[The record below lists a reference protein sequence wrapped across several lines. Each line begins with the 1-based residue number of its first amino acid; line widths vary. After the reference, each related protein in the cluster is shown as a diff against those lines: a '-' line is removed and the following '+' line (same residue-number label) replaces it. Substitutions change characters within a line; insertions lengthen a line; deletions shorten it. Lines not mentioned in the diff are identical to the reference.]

1 MKKIIHRANSRA
13 YFDHGW
19 LQTYHTFS
27 FARYYDPLRVHF
39 GALRVLNDDTV
50 APGKGFDTHPHD
62 NMEIV
67 SIPLSGVLE
76 HGDSMGNNGC
86 RLHTGQIQVMS
97 AGTGILHSEFNGS
110 ETEPVQFLQI
120 WVFSDRP
127 GYEPR
132 YENITLGETE
142 PGRLQLIVTPESER
156 VPGAGWIHQ
165 KAWFYLA
172 TLNEGQSVSHVMHS
186 PTDGAYVFVIEGD
199 VMVADEK
206 LGRRDGMGIS
216 GVGQIDISAASDA
229 RILLMEVP
237 MAL

>member
-1 MKKIIHRANSRA
+1 M
-13 YFDHGW
+13 
-19 LQTYHTFS
+19 
-27 FARYYDPLRVHF
+27 
-39 GALRVLNDDTV
+39 
-50 APGKGFDTHPHD
+50 
-62 NMEIV
+62 
-67 SIPLSGVLE
+67 
-76 HGDSMGNNGC
+76 
-86 RLHTGQIQVMS
+86 
-97 AGTGILHSEFNGS
+97 
-110 ETEPVQFLQI
+110 
-120 WVFSDRP
+120 
-127 GYEPR
+127 
-132 YENITLGETE
+132 
-142 PGRLQLIVTPESER
+142 
-156 VPGAGWIHQ
+156 PGAGWIHQ